1 MVFHEVINGQRPGD
15 PRRHVVWIIIAGH
28 LHRCSVHSVHKVT
41 EREHVD
47 YDLHHPENPAGW
59 RTLADMLPNRS
70 YIDLTHEEP
79 DEDEEEFPH
88 LPRQP
93 DESTI
98 QPNLPAPLRRHRF
111 KSPGP
116 PALPSA
122 TANLPFEAADTSNKA
137 ADEVVGNPEM
147 SVNDYSPSLTP
158 PGDIAEETGNIR
170 E

>member
-1 MVFHEVINGQRPGD
+1 
-15 PRRHVVWIIIAGH
+15 
-28 LHRCSVHSVHKVT
+28 
-41 EREHVD
+41 
-47 YDLHHPENPAGW
+47 
-59 RTLADMLPNRS
+59 MLPNRS

-122 TANLPFEAADTSNKA
+122 TANLPFETADTSNKA
-137 ADEVVGNPEM
+137 ADEVVGNPET

-158 PGDIAEETGNIR
+158 PGDIAEETGNDGLGSGVPTLEERQGVTSTIASSR
-170 E
+170 PSKAPLIPAEEPDSKRAKLEGEDLLFCDIGNSRRGYCFSH